1 MEVRVHQPNIG
12 RRTITGFPSIAEAEH
27 WIEIQKRHQPPVG
40 LGPQLSGPYT
50 NPQARIVRPVDLPA
64 EGRRD
69 SGAAAACRSVFLAK
83 TSIKSSSKTSCRAS
97 GAPRRTLKSRVK
109 YFVALGSPKGRA
121 ATRAAA
127 SSETTAVKCRHQG
140 RWNSSSRLRRC
151 PRQNPPSLARVGRA
165 EMR

>member
-69 SGAAAACRSVFLAK
+69 SGAAAACRSVCFGQDFDKIKFKDFLPSRRRPGAAH
-83 TSIKSSSKTSCRAS
+83 SSA
-97 GAPRRTLKSRVK
+97 
-109 YFVALGSPKGRA
+109 GSDI
-121 ATRAAA
+121 
-127 SSETTAVKCRHQG
+127 
-140 RWNSSSRLRRC
+140 L
-151 PRQNPPSLARVGRA
+151 
-165 EMR
+165 